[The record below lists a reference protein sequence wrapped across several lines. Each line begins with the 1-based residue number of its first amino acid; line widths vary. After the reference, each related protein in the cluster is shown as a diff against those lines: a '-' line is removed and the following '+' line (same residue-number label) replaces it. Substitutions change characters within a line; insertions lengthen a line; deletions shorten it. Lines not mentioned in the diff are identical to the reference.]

1 MAQVAYNPIAL
12 EFKEVGSQSI
22 LRSFLGSK
30 QPTIWALESLAKSP
44 QDLPQMARV
53 AHAAGF
59 RSNSGNGII
68 AGLKRAFLLL
78 LFFSPAREKKSKG
91 CSYQILLT
99 SYSFN
104 AFNSC
109 RPFFLIK
116 KDQKIKAST
125 KTNVKV

>member
-1 MAQVAYNPIAL
+1 MQSQSGCLSQVAYNPIAL
-12 EFKEVGSQSI
+12 EFKEGGSQSI

-68 AGLKRAFLLL
+68 AGFPRPFLLL
-78 LFFSPAREKKSKG
+78 LFFWPSGKEK
-91 CSYQILLT
+91 
-99 SYSFN
+99 
-104 AFNSC
+104 
-109 RPFFLIK
+109 
-116 KDQKIKAST
+116 
-125 KTNVKV
+125 